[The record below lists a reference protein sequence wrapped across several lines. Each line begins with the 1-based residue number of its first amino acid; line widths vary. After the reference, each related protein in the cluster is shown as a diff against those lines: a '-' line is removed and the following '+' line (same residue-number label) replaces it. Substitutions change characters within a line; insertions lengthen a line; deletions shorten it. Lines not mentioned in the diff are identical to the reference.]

1 MDGGRGD
8 RFRTRWE
15 RDAQCSP
22 VQPLSAM
29 GPFPAKSS
37 KTAPVGSG
45 SRVQTNPHK
54 LKTLRALAPVSGSVQ
69 PLGPSQVWREG
80 GSVQCAVC
88 SPGKL
93 TRELCVRRSWC
104 ARGHTH
110 LFVHTHIWIGFGRRM
125 AQECSAAR
133 ESIQQHYIPK
143 RRIGQI
149 KDPAHEPLYDLASRP
164 SQGKSS
170 HMPICMGKS
179 PSKISKQEPM
189 QKATTPVGII
199 QTFTIIT
206 LASAKLGAKSVHE
219 DQ

>member
-110 LFVHTHIWIGFGRRM
+110 LFVHTHIWIGFGRGWRKN
-125 AQECSAAR
+125 AVQRGSRSSSTTYQRGGLDKSRTLPTSHSTTWHHVQAR
-133 ESIQQHYIPK
+133 
-143 RRIGQI
+143 
-149 KDPAHEPLYDLASRP
+149 
-164 SQGKSS
+164 GKV
-170 HMPICMGKS
+170 PICRFAWGRVHQKS
-179 PSKISKQEPM
+179 RSKSRCKKQQP
-189 QKATTPVGII
+189 P
-199 QTFTIIT
+199 
-206 LASAKLGAKSVHE
+206 
-219 DQ
+219 